1 MRHKYLKAVLNS
13 YAEIFF
19 LQGYLPGL
27 AFFLC
32 TFINPNI
39 GIAGLIC
46 VLTAY
51 LFALF
56 LGMKDDFLSSGF
68 YTYNP
73 LLVGLSIGYLFK
85 LDFLTVFFIATAGI
99 LTFIVTYSLAN
110 IFSYY
115 FNLPV
120 LSLPFVIVSC
130 IAYLAA
136 SQYSNLFV
144 NGLYVPSFFNLW
156 ESKLPLWF
164 LGLTKSL
171 GAIFFLPHVLAGVI
185 LLGIILAVSRIFFLL
200 ALAGYF
206 TGTIVVGL
214 FTGSLSQSFQ
224 SLNAFNFILI
234 AMAIG
239 GVFLIPSP
247 KSYFLALIA
256 VVTSSLFLEAV
267 KGIWMQYGLLVFTLP
282 FNLITMGFIYVMG
295 ILGYPYLA
303 KFYRGT
309 PERTLDHYLTYN
321 YRFPGS
327 SRTLCLPFSGEW
339 TVWQGIKGRWTHK
352 GPWQY
357 AIDFVI
363 TDEQGKTF
371 ENEGKDLEHYY
382 CFRKPILA
390 PVRGR
395 VIKVVNDI
403 PDNPVGEVN
412 KEHNWGNL
420 VLLYDER
427 GFYVLLCHLLQ
438 GSIKV
443 KEGEWVERGKL
454 IGLCGNSGYSPQPHL
469 HVHVQLTSTLGVPT
483 VPFSFI
489 QYMSPD
495 KVYFAN
501 QLPLEGQRVIAL
513 YPDKS
518 LDMKMTFLLDE
529 KMDFV
534 ALVNNVPKTNLE
546 MKTKMDGNG
555 EFYFEINES
564 RLYFGKWEG
573 TFYFYRLEGKITPE
587 LKALFTALPRLPLV
601 FKEGLHWEDFLPLHV
616 VLEGL
621 KKHLVLLAS
630 SFLPSMA
637 KVKGEYRFLSPDEIT
652 GEIKELSLKT
662 YVKLHPIKGIERVEV
677 NTKGQKIVLRREGV

>member
-469 HVHVQLTSTLGVPT
+469 HVHVQLTPTLVR
-483 VPFSFI
+483 
-489 QYMSPD
+489 Q
-495 KVYFAN
+495 A
-501 QLPLEGQRVIAL
+501 QLGASYRMPCRIFGR
-513 YPDKS
+513 KS
-518 LDMKMTFLLDE
+518 L
-529 KMDFV
+529 
-534 ALVNNVPKTNLE
+534 
-546 MKTKMDGNG
+546 
-555 EFYFEINES
+555 S
-564 RLYFGKWEG
+564 GK
-573 TFYFYRLEGKITPE
+573 
-587 LKALFTALPRLPLV
+587 A
-601 FKEGLHWEDFLPLHV
+601 
-616 VLEGL
+616 
-621 KKHLVLLAS
+621 
-630 SFLPSMA
+630 
-637 KVKGEYRFLSPDEIT
+637 
-652 GEIKELSLKT
+652 
-662 YVKLHPIKGIERVEV
+662 
-677 NTKGQKIVLRREGV
+677 